1 MSTFKLILLT
11 GFCFFNFNLFSQT
24 KTQTTI
30 YKNYH
35 YTFNGALNA
44 QSKTDLETSVLNLNF
59 AKNAKIKYK
68 AESNSGELFLSTE
81 EKIENNE
88 GGNKGFDI
96 TQLKKLFI
104 AHNLT
109 PLELTIIEN

>member
-1 MSTFKLILLT
+1 MGTVKLILFT
-11 GFCFFNFNLFSQT
+11 IFCFFTCNLFSQT

-35 YTFNGALNA
+35 YTFNGVLNA

-96 TQLKKLFI
+96 TQLKKLII